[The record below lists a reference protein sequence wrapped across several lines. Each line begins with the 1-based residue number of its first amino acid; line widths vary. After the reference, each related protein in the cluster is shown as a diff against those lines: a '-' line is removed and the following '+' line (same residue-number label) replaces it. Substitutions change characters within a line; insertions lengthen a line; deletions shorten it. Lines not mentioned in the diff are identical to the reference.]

1 MEINVLEEKKNR
13 LVLEVKGEGHGLCN
27 LLNKAVWKDK
37 STNIAGYSIDH
48 PLSGVP
54 RVIVETDGKKA
65 PKDVLKGAIK
75 NLRKECDEFQKAFE
89 KTVK

>member
-1 MEINVLEEKKNR
+1 M
-13 LVLEVKGEGHGLCN
+13 
-27 LLNKAVWKDK
+27 
-37 STNIAGYSIDH
+37 
-48 PLSGVP
+48 SGVP